1 MKTGHNKL
9 YIAFSAWADIPVG
22 DNMLI
27 TEAGTELGAGGGLI
41 LKPVSLPKSPLPT
54 KQAGRVSTRRSTGS
68 GAGWS

>member
-27 TEAGTELGAGGGLI
+27 TEAGTELGAGGGGDSKTCVI
-41 LKPVSLPKSPLPT
+41 AK
-54 KQAGRVSTRRSTGS
+54 VST
-68 GAGWS
+68 AY

>member
-27 TEAGTELGAGGGLI
+27 TEAGTELGAGGMI
-41 LKPVSLPKSPLPT
+41 LLDSSFKKNS
-54 KQAGRVSTRRSTGS
+54 
-68 GAGWS
+68 